1 MFKTRLKTGVW
12 VFIAVC
18 VALLFSDHP
27 LIMSLIV
34 GFLCVFSAY
43 EMSIAL
49 KFQGRILHVALCLG
63 ELTVLLL
70 MPEGLYKILLGILF
84 VGMVGFFGVLMHNL
98 GRVEDLK
105 KSEKIAVMASI
116 PVFFSAIKY
125 IRDLPEGLVT
135 LTVAILVCMITDSC
149 AYLVG
154 RQFGRHKM
162 APKISPSKTVEGSVG
177 GTIAASAL
185 LLLGA
190 YWISITQDVT
200 ISYWKLGIYLVT
212 ASFMGQFGD
221 LCMSS
226 VKRIA
231 KLKDYGDLLPGHGG
245 ILDRFDSQLFVL
257 PYTYLFCAVCGR
269 IF

>member
-12 VFIAVC
+12 LFAAVC
-18 VALLFSDHP
+18 VALVLSDHP
-27 LIMSLIV
+27 VIMNLTV
-34 GFLCVFSAY
+34 GFLCVFSVW

-49 KFQGRILHVALCLG
+49 KFPSRTLHVTLCLL
-63 ELTVLLL
+63 ELMLLLL
-70 MPEGLYKILLGILF
+70 MPVGIYKVILGILF
-84 VGMVGFFGVLMHNL
+84 VGMVGFFGVLMHHL

-105 KSEKIAVMASI
+105 KSEKIFVMASI

-125 IRDLPEGLVT
+125 IRELPEGLVE

-154 RQFGRHKM
+154 RQFGKNKM
-162 APKISPSKTVEGSVG
+162 APRISPSKTWEGSVG
-177 GTIAASAL
+177 GTLAATGV

-190 YWISITQDVT
+190 WWMSIASGTPVN
-200 ISYWKLGIYLVT
+200 YWKLGIYLVT
-212 ASFMGQFGD
+212 ASAMGQFGD

-257 PYTYLFCAVCGR
+257 PYTYLFCAVCGK